1 MASEIR
7 VNKIINRSGLST
19 VTFTDDGA
27 IVSGIV
33 TANSFSGNVTGNI
46 TGNVTG
52 NVTGAVTGSGANL
65 TSIPAGQLTGTV
77 ADARLSTVSSSKLS
91 GALPAIDGSNLTGVG
106 ASFGNS
112 SVNTSGIITATSF
125 VPTVGQLSNRNLII
139 NGAMKVSQ
147 RHGTSA
153 TTTSNAY
160 VLDRFS
166 FYHNVTN
173 AVTSISQST
182 DNPGNGFTH
191 SMKVDVTTAGTPGA
205 TQHANINYNIEGQ
218 DLGHIDNG
226 AATAKKLTLSFWV
239 KSPKTGNHAVGLY
252 KAGNTTRQTTK
263 TYSVSSANTW
273 EKKTIT
279 YDGDTAGGGLLITN
293 GFGIGINF
301 FLAAGSSMTG
311 TDSTSW
317 VNYSNAAYCNGHAVN
332 CLDNAANDFYL
343 TGVQLEVGSVATPFE
358 HRSFGEELYRCQRYF
373 ELLIWEGYGFYGYQP
388 NGNAV
393 EFQIRWN
400 VEKRANPSIT
410 LPATGTGS
418 GQIGPTNTAGSNMS
432 GGSLD
437 GPFTI
442 KKTTARIS
450 GGGWSGGS
458 SGAPCALY
466 SGGSPGAIIKISS
479 EL

>member
-1 MASEIR
+1 MS
-7 VNKIINRSGLST
+7 KISLKHSG
-19 VTFTDDGA
+19 
-27 IVSGIV
+27 
-33 TANSFSGNVTGNI
+33 GNVVSLNSPTSAPTSADVAFKLPNADGLD
-46 TGNVTG
+46 GQALVTD
-52 NVTGAVTGSGANL
+52 GSGDL
-65 TSIPAGQLTGTV
+65 
-77 ADARLSTVSSSKLS
+77 
-91 GALPAIDGSNLTGVG
+91 
-106 ASFGNS
+106 SFGN
-112 SVNTSGIITATSF
+112 VAAT
-125 VPTVGQLSNRNLII
+125 RNLII
-139 NGAMKVSQ
+139 NGAMRVSQ

-153 TTTSNAY
+153 TTVTNAY

-191 SMKVDVTTAGTPGA
+191 SMRVDVTTAGTPGA

-273 EKKTIT
+273 EKKSIT

-293 GFGIGINF
+293 GFGIGVNF

-332 CLDNAANDFYL
+332 CLDDAANDFYL
-343 TGVQLEVGSVATPFE
+343 TGVQLEVGSVATDFK
-358 HRSFGEELYRCQRYF
+358 HRSFAQELALCQRYF
-373 ELLIWEGYGFYGYQP
+373 
-388 NGNAV
+388 
-393 EFQIRWN
+393 QI
-400 VEKRANPSIT
+400 VVSGIDVGSEVS
-410 LPATGTGS
+410 GTG
-418 GQIGPTNTAGSNMS
+418 IGISTTYPVKPRTTPTVTHQT
-432 GGSLD
+432 L
-437 GPFTI
+437 
-442 KKTTARIS
+442 
-450 GGGWSGGS
+450 
-458 SGAPCALY
+458 
-466 SGGSPGAIIKISS
+466 ISS
-479 EL
+479 NRVDTPYANNVGADGFVGIAISSSNGHPSWHSSFTVSAEL

>member
-1 MASEIR
+1 MSTLKVDGIR
-7 VNKIINRSGLST
+7 SNSATS
-19 VTFTDDGA
+19 DA
-27 IVSGIV
+27 ITLADNGTC
-33 TANSFSGNVTGNI
+33 TANVTN
-46 TGNVTG
+46 N
-52 NVTGAVTGSGANL
+52 
-65 TSIPAGQLTGTV
+65 
-77 ADARLSTVSSSKLS
+77 
-91 GALPAIDGSNLTGVG
+91 
-106 ASFGNS
+106 
-112 SVNTSGIITATSF
+112 
-125 VPTVGQLSNRNLII
+125 LSNKNIVI

-218 DLGHIDNG
+218 DLRHIDNG
-226 AATAKKLTLSFWV
+226 SATAKKLTLSFWV

-343 TGVQLEVGSVATPFE
+343 TGVQLEVGSVATDFE
-358 HRSFGEELYRCQRYF
+358 HRSFGHELQLCKRYYQQYIN
-373 ELLIWEGYGFYGYQP
+373 LQISGGFVPSTSSKATQVTFTFP
-388 NGNAV
+388 V
-393 EFQIRWN
+393 EF
-400 VEKRANPSIT
+400 RANPSASI
-410 LPATGTGS
+410 
-418 GQIGPTNTAGSNMS
+418 TNT
-432 GGSLD
+432 
-437 GPFTI
+437 
-442 KKTTARIS
+442 
-450 GGGWSGGS
+450 GS
-458 SGAPCALY
+458 SGGQYIYDGSGYQNITALD
-466 SGGSPGAIIKISS
+466 SAGLLSTTCHMNFSLSGDLTDTRTPTLGGSTNTSYQTTFKFTA